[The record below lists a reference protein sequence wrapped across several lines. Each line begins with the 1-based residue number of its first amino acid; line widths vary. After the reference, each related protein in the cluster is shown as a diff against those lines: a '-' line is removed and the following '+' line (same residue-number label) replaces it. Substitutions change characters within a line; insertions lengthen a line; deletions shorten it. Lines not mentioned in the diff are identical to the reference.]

1 MGTQQILCLTMAS
14 SNRGT
19 SPIPIPVDTVEVTL
33 HDVDE
38 KLARA
43 FDDDTCGRDLLSAM
57 VTTRLW
63 ELQCRIDDLE
73 KENEVLDVENK
84 NLLSML
90 HETGLQPPAAQG
102 DIVQQP
108 AVPGDSDGIAVF
120 DVSV

>member
-1 MGTQQILCLTMAS
+1 MAS

-43 FDDDTCGRDLLSAM
+43 FDDDTCVSMLTYSIAIFHLFFNHAFISNLLNLRENLLISFLQGRDLLSAM

-73 KENEVLDVENK
+73 KENEVGINCF
-84 NLLSML
+84 LSVK
-90 HETGLQPPAAQG
+90 HQINFQYH
-102 DIVQQP
+102 
-108 AVPGDSDGIAVF
+108 F
-120 DVSV
+120 